1 MTELK
6 DERAL
11 PIAIEW
17 TRRGKSNAV
26 RGVAASVLGRLA
38 KLSEQAKDRAY
49 DRLIE
54 LLDDEWLRVRLNAVA
69 ALAEMK
75 DTRALGPLNRLV
87 DRDLDGRVI
96 RSAREAMARIR
107 EGADK
112 GDEVKKLREDFDKLI
127 EENRTLKDRLTKL
140 ESGTNGRTAARA
152 NGARPKTAAPT
163 RAKSAPKRAAAAAR
177 SRNGAKASAR
187 TGRTASSGRRSR

>member
-1 MTELK
+1 
-6 DERAL
+6 
-11 PIAIEW
+11 
-17 TRRGKSNAV
+17 
-26 RGVAASVLGRLA
+26 
-38 KLSEQAKDRAY
+38 
-49 DRLIE
+49 
-54 LLDDEWLRVRLNAVA
+54 
-69 ALAEMK
+69 MK